1 MLGKEQFMKLQ
12 ELKELGIS
20 KLKIS
25 ERLGLSYKT
34 VCNWWGKYIDFFEP
48 FQKEHEFI
56 LDNYRNILLK
66 Y

>member
-34 VCNWWGKYIDFFEP
+34 VCNWWDKDIDFFES

-56 LDNYRNILLK
+56 LDNYR
-66 Y
+66 